1 MIVRYTLQR
10 IAVMVPVLFLVSVVV
25 FLMIHLT
32 PGDPVRTLMGQ
43 SGASAEDMDVM
54 REQLGLNDP
63 LPVQYLHFVSDLV
76 TGNLKSIRTQ
86 QPVINEFLDRFP
98 KTLELTILSLLLAT
112 VIGFILGIVAA
123 THQNSWVD
131 SLAMVVSLLGVSVPS
146 FWLALM
152 LVFVFAISWDW
163 LPATGTD
170 GIKALILPVT
180 VLAVEQIALIARLV
194 RANMVEVLRD
204 DYIRTARAKGLRERS
219 VLTGHALRNALLP
232 SITLLGLNF
241 GYLLAGAV
249 IVETIFARPGI
260 GRLIVEG
267 IQNRDFPLVQGA
279 ILLTAVVYL
288 LVNLITD
295 ISYGLVDPRVRIR
308 G

>member
-1 MIVRYTLQR
+1 MIIRYALQR
-10 IAVMVPVLFLVSVVV
+10 IVVMVPVLFLVSIVV

-43 SGASAEDMDVM
+43 SGASAEDMQAM

-63 LPVQYLHFVSDLV
+63 LPVQYVHFISDLV

-86 QPVINEFLDRFP
+86 QPVISEFMDRFP
-98 KTLELTILSLLLAT
+98 KTLELTVLSLILAT
-112 VIGFILGIVAA
+112 VIGFVLGIIAA
-123 THQNSWVD
+123 THQNSWID
-131 SLAMVVSLLGVSVPS
+131 SLTMVVSLLGVSVPS

-152 LVFVFAISWDW
+152 LVFVFAISLDW

-204 DYIRTARAKGLRERS
+204 DYVRTARAKGLRERA

-241 GYLLAGAV
+241 GYLLSGAV

-288 LVNLITD
+288 IVNLITD
-295 ISYGLVDPRVRIR
+295 ISYGFVDPRVRVR
-308 G
+308 S

>member
-1 MIVRYTLQR
+1 MIVRYALR
-10 IAVMVPVLFLVSVVV
+10 RFVSMVPVLFIVSIIV
-25 FLMIHLT
+25 FMMIHLT
-32 PGDPVRTLMGQ
+32 PGDPVRVMMGK
-43 SGASAEDMDVM
+43 SGASAEEIDNV
-54 REQLGLNDP
+54 REQLGLNDS
-63 LPVQYLHFVSDLV
+63 LPVQYVHFIQDLV

-86 QPVINEFLDRFP
+86 QPVTQEFWDRFP
-98 KTLELTILSLLLAT
+98 STLELALLSLVVAT
-112 VIGFILGIVAA
+112 VAGFVLGIVAA
-123 THQNSWVD
+123 THQNSWID
-131 SLAMVVSLLGVSVPS
+131 SLTMIISLLGVSVPG
-146 FWLALM
+146 FWLALL
-152 LVFVFAISWDW
+152 LVFVFAISLDW
-163 LPATGTD
+163 LPATGTQ
-170 GIKALILPVT
+170 GWKSLVLPVT

-219 VLTGHALRNALLP
+219 VLVGHALRNALLP

-267 IQNRDFPLVQGA
+267 ILSKDFPLVQGA
-279 ILLTAVVYL
+279 VLLTAVVYL

-295 ISYGLVDPRVRIR
+295 ISYGFFDPRVRH
-308 G
+308 

>member
-1 MIVRYTLQR
+1 MIVRFALQR
-10 IAVMVPVLFLVSVVV
+10 IAMMVPVLFLISVIV
-25 FLMIHLT
+25 FMMIHLT
-32 PGDPVRTLMGQ
+32 PGDPVRVMLGR
-43 SGASAEDMDVM
+43 SGASADEVENL
-54 REQLGLNDP
+54 RQQLGLNDS
-63 LPVQYLHFVSDLV
+63 LPVQYVHFISDLA

-86 QPVINEFLDRFP
+86 QPVTQEFFGRFP
-98 KTLELTILSLLLAT
+98 KTLELAILALIVAT
-112 VIGFILGIVAA
+112 VLGFLLGIIAA
-123 THQNSWVD
+123 THQNSWID
-131 SLAMVVSLLGVSVPS
+131 TLAMVVSLLGVSIPS

-152 LVFVFAISWDW
+152 LVFAFSISRDW

-170 GIKALILPVT
+170 GPRALILPVT

-204 DYIRTARAKGLRERS
+204 DYIRTARAKGLKERT

-260 GRLIVEG
+260 GRLIVDG
-267 IQNRDFPLVQGA
+267 ILNKDFPLVQGA

-288 LVNLITD
+288 VVNLITD
-295 ISYGLVDPRVRIR
+295 ISYGFIDPRIR
-308 G
+308 H

>member
-1 MIVRYTLQR
+1 MIVRYALR
-10 IAVMVPVLFLVSVVV
+10 RFVSMVPVLFIVSIIV
-25 FLMIHLT
+25 FMMIHLT
-32 PGDPVRTLMGQ
+32 PGDPVRVMMGK
-43 SGASAEDMDVM
+43 SGASAEEIDSV
-54 REQLGLNDP
+54 REQLGLNDS
-63 LPVQYLHFVSDLV
+63 LPVQYVHFIQDLV

-86 QPVINEFLDRFP
+86 QPVTQEFWDRFP
-98 KTLELTILSLLLAT
+98 STLELALLSLVVAT
-112 VIGFILGIVAA
+112 VAGFVLGIVAA
-123 THQNSWVD
+123 THQNSWID
-131 SLAMVVSLLGVSVPS
+131 SLTMIISLLGVSVPG
-146 FWLALM
+146 FWLALL
-152 LVFVFAISWDW
+152 LVFVFAISLDW
-163 LPATGTD
+163 LPATGTE
-170 GIKALILPVT
+170 GWKSLVLPVT

-219 VLTGHALRNALLP
+219 VLVGHALRNALLP

-267 IQNRDFPLVQGA
+267 ILSKDFPLVQGA
-279 ILLTAVVYL
+279 VLLTAVVYL

-295 ISYGLVDPRVRIR
+295 ISYGFFDPRVRH
-308 G
+308 

>member
-1 MIVRYTLQR
+1 MIFRFALQR
-10 IAVMVPVLFLVSVVV
+10 VVMMVPVLFLVSVVV
-25 FLMIHLT
+25 FLMVHLT
-32 PGDPVRTLMGQ
+32 PGDPVRLMMGK
-43 SGASAEDMDVM
+43 SGASGAEVEAV

-63 LPVQYLHFVSDLV
+63 LPVQYVHFMSDLL

-86 QPVINEFLDRFP
+86 QPVVQEFMDRFP
-98 KTLELTILSLLLAT
+98 KTLELTVLALIVAT
-112 VIGFILGIVAA
+112 VLGFVLGIVAA

-131 SLAMVVSLLGVSVPS
+131 SLAMVISLLGVSVPG

-152 LVFVFAISWDW
+152 LVFIFAISLDW
-163 LPATGTD
+163 LPATGTE
-170 GIKALILPVT
+170 GVRSLILPVT
-180 VLAVEQIALIARLV
+180 VLAVEEIALIARLV

-204 DYIRTARAKGLRERS
+204 DYVRTARAKGLKERS

-267 IQNRDFPLVQGA
+267 ILNKDFPLVQGA
-279 ILLTAVVYL
+279 VLLTAVVYL
-288 LVNLITD
+288 IVNLITD
-295 ISYGLVDPRVRIR
+295 ISYGLVDPRVRH
-308 G
+308 

>member
-1 MIVRYTLQR
+1 MIVRFALQR
-10 IAVMVPVLFLVSVVV
+10 IVMMVPVLFIVSVVV
-25 FLMIHLT
+25 FLMVHLT
-32 PGDPVRTLMGQ
+32 PGDPVRLMMGK
-43 SGASAEDMDVM
+43 SGASAEEVESV
-54 REQLGLNDP
+54 RNQLGLNDP
-63 LPVQYLHFVSDLV
+63 LPVQYVHFMSDLL

-86 QPVINEFLDRFP
+86 QPVVQEFMDRFP
-98 KTLELTILSLLLAT
+98 KTLELTILALIVAT
-112 VIGFILGIVAA
+112 VLGFVLGIVAA

-131 SLAMVVSLLGVSVPS
+131 SLTMIISLLGVSVPG
-146 FWLALM
+146 FWLALI
-152 LVFVFAISWDW
+152 LVFVFAISLDW
-163 LPATGTD
+163 LPATGTQ
-170 GIKALILPVT
+170 GIRSLILPVT

-204 DYIRTARAKGLRERS
+204 DYVRTARAKGLKERS

-267 IQNRDFPLVQGA
+267 ILNKDFPLVQGA
-279 ILLTAVVYL
+279 VLLTAVVYL
-288 LVNLITD
+288 IVNLITD
-295 ISYGLVDPRVRIR
+295 ISYGLVDPRVRH
-308 G
+308 

>member
-1 MIVRYTLQR
+1 MIVRFALQR
-10 IAVMVPVLFLVSVVV
+10 IVMMVPVLFIVSVVV
-25 FLMIHLT
+25 FLMVHLT
-32 PGDPVRTLMGQ
+32 PGDPVRLMMGK
-43 SGASAEDMDVM
+43 SGASAEEVESV
-54 REQLGLNDP
+54 RNQLGLNDP
-63 LPVQYLHFVSDLV
+63 LPVQYVHFMSDLL

-86 QPVINEFLDRFP
+86 QPVVQEFMDRFP
-98 KTLELTILSLLLAT
+98 KTLELTILALIVAT
-112 VIGFILGIVAA
+112 VLGFVLGIVAA

-131 SLAMVVSLLGVSVPS
+131 SLTMVISLLGVSVPG
-146 FWLALM
+146 FWLALI
-152 LVFVFAISWDW
+152 LVFIFAISLDW
-163 LPATGTD
+163 LPATGTQ
-170 GIKALILPVT
+170 GIRSLILPVT

-204 DYIRTARAKGLRERS
+204 DYVRTARAKGLRERS

-267 IQNRDFPLVQGA
+267 ILNKDFPLVQGA

-288 LVNLITD
+288 IVNLITD
-295 ISYGLVDPRVRIR
+295 ISYGLVDPRVRH
-308 G
+308 

>member
-1 MIVRYTLQR
+1 MIFRFALQR
-10 IAVMVPVLFLVSVVV
+10 IALMVPVLFIVSIVV
-25 FLMIHLT
+25 FMMVHLT
-32 PGDPVRTLMGQ
+32 PGDPVRVLMGQ
-43 SGASAEDMDVM
+43 SGATSEDMADM

-63 LPVQYLHFVSDLV
+63 LPVQYVHFVTDLV

-86 QPVINEFLDRFP
+86 QPVIQEFMDRFP
-98 KTLELTILSLLLAT
+98 KTLELTILALIVAT
-112 VIGFILGIVAA
+112 ILGFLLGIIAA
-123 THQNSWVD
+123 THQNSWLD

-146 FWLALM
+146 FWLALI
-152 LVFVFAISWDW
+152 LVFVFAISLDW

-170 GIKALILPVT
+170 GMRALVLPVT

-204 DYIRTARAKGLRERS
+204 DYVRTARAKGLRERT

-267 IQNRDFPLVQGA
+267 ILNRDLPLVQGA
-279 ILLTAVVYL
+279 VLLTAVVYL
-288 LVNLITD
+288 FVNLITD
-295 ISYGLVDPRVRIR
+295 ISYGFIDPRVRH
-308 G
+308 

>member
-1 MIVRYTLQR
+1 MIVRFALQR
-10 IAVMVPVLFLVSVVV
+10 IVMMVPVLFIVSVVV
-25 FLMIHLT
+25 FLMVHLT
-32 PGDPVRTLMGQ
+32 PGDPVRLMMGR
-43 SGASAEDMDVM
+43 SGASAEEVESV
-54 REQLGLNDP
+54 RNQLGLNDP
-63 LPVQYLHFVSDLV
+63 LPVQYVHFMSDLM

-86 QPVINEFLDRFP
+86 QPVVQEFMDRFP
-98 KTLELTILSLLLAT
+98 KTLELTILALVVAT
-112 VIGFILGIVAA
+112 VLGFVLGIVAA

-131 SLAMVVSLLGVSVPS
+131 SLAMVISLLGVSVPG

-152 LVFVFAISWDW
+152 LVFIFAISLDW
-163 LPATGTD
+163 LPATGTQ
-170 GIKALILPVT
+170 GIRSLILPVT

-204 DYIRTARAKGLRERS
+204 DYVRTARAKGLKERS

-267 IQNRDFPLVQGA
+267 ILNKDFPLVQGA
-279 ILLTAVVYL
+279 VLLTAVVYL
-288 LVNLITD
+288 IVNLITD
-295 ISYGLVDPRVRIR
+295 ISYGLVDPRVRH
-308 G
+308 